1 MKVILLLQIFVSIS
15 AFSQN
20 KELYLLGNRFDSNST
35 YNIAKKEW
43 SFPNRKM
50 VIKYKDSIFINDNLI
65 FSKADFPSGFTN
77 CFYESFGDDFVILT
91 FGGDGLKGVSQ
102 TCIYR
107 RSYMAIIS
115 FRGPVAIHYINLG
128 GRRICYKK
136 SDLKYMAEEN
146 DHGFVIEDIDTE
158 ANTITFVDYLN
169 KKTVVPFLL
178 SFSRPR

>member
-35 YNIAKKEW
+35 YSAAKREW
-43 SFPNRKM
+43 TFPNRRM
-50 VIKYKDSIFINDNLI
+50 VININDSIFINDQLV
-65 FSKADFPSGFTN
+65 FSKADFPSGSTT
-77 CFYESFGDDFVILT
+77 CLYESFGDKFVILT
-91 FGGDGLKGVSQ
+91 FGGNELKAISQ
-102 TCIYR
+102 TCAYW
-107 RSYMAIIS
+107 RSYIAIIAFQS
-115 FRGPVAIHYINLG
+115 PVTVYYINLG

-178 SFSRPR
+178 SFSRQR